1 MKRLH
6 LSAAG
11 AVVAM
16 TLLVTACGAAQTS
29 TTTYTHV
36 RVVAYSTTSAD
47 ASAQSPYLL
56 TASASC
62 RPGEQMLG
70 GGFAA
75 TDVFEFDAYILASY
89 PSGAATWTV
98 SASSHSHF
106 SLTTTVYCLQ
116 AGFSAGIQQV
126 RGGTATPGEAAC
138 PSGSVLVGGGFRSSE
153 PVGSSMPRDATWQAS
168 TSGSDVQVYA
178 MCAAS
183 HVRLAS
189 QAPQPISL
197 HATTNGYQP
206 ESFSTT
212 CSAGQIAVGGFSAGG
227 LVLVSVAEPPNFSA
241 WSLEAGGSG
250 PGDLVAE
257 CLEIG

>member
-16 TLLVTACGAAQTS
+16 TLLISACSTARTS
-29 TTTYTHV
+29 TTAYTHV

-47 ASAQSPYLL
+47 ASVQSRDLL
-56 TASASC
+56 TISASC

-75 TDVFEFDAYILASY
+75 TDVFEYDAYILASY

-106 SLTTTVYCLQ
+106 SLTVTVYCLQ

-126 RGGTATPGEAAC
+126 RGGTASPGEATCA
-138 PSGSVLVGGGFRSSE
+138 SGSVLVGGGFRSSE
-153 PVGSSMPRDATWQAS
+153 PVDSSMPRDATWQAGV
-168 TSGSDVQVYA
+168 SGSDAQVYA
-178 MCAAS
+178 MCAAT
-183 HVRLAS
+183 HVRLTGRV
-189 QAPQPISL
+189 PQPIDL

-212 CSAGQIAVGGFSAGG
+212 CPVGQIAVGGFSAGG
-227 LVLVSVAEPPNFSA
+227 LVLASEAEPPDFSA

-250 PGDLVAE
+250 PGDLVAA